1 MAREKLPQ
9 EYEAPLDLESLA
21 NEARSGEMPIGRAL
35 AMLHRSTA
43 LTDELID
50 AVCIDAQNGYE
61 WPAIAARVG
70 VSKNT
75 LANWLRRGEDRRNAI
90 DDWADRRR
98 DLPSDMP
105 DEEVIDTIG
114 EPPVEDDLLLFYDRV
129 SRAFAN
135 GECRIIDVIREDAL
149 VAGNVSSA
157 KWLLTARYPNW
168 RPAGKGPQRSAETD
182 NSDVD
187 VIEAIEKKLNAMAER
202 KLALAGD

>member
-1 MAREKLPQ
+1 M
-9 EYEAPLDLESLA
+9 
-21 NEARSGEMPIGRAL
+21 
-35 AMLHRSTA
+35 
-43 LTDELID
+43 
-50 AVCIDAQNGYE
+50 
-61 WPAIAARVG
+61 
-70 VSKNT
+70 
-75 LANWLRRGEDRRNAI
+75 
-90 DDWADRRR
+90 
-98 DLPSDMP
+98 
-105 DEEVIDTIG
+105 
-114 EPPVEDDLLLFYDRV
+114 FYDRV